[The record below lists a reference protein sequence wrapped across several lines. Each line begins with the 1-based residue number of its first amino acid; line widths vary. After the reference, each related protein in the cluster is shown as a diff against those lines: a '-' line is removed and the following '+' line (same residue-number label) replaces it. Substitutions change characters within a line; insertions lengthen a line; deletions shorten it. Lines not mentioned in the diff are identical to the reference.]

1 MADDNLKN
9 KLKNRNG
16 LVDDD
21 DKSNGADEAKAEAEA
36 KLASNQSQSVELSK
50 KYELRSHMDIV
61 RNVAFVPSIDA
72 MATVSEDCMVK
83 LWNLSDL
90 DRQYTEASSTDNI
103 QMMPYLTLRGH
114 TGPILCSTSIVDS

>member
-1 MADDNLKN
+1 M
-9 KLKNRNG
+9 
-16 LVDDD
+16 VDDD

-36 KLASNQSQSVELSK
+36 KLASNQNQSVELSK